1 MKNRLKRLNK
11 IQIISLILLTST
23 YVLRIFN
30 VLTDNIYFTTPLLL
44 STLGLIKF
52 MAKWSNEGKTWFKK
66 MDKNYNKNFTRKP
79 SDALFFLVVAYVVVV
94 AGIYVTN
101 IFVDNYLTES
111 LFALYLLTIVYNYMA
126 LVLVDKT
133 SEDVVK
139 FIDESGKGKVER
151 KKKNGK

>member
-11 IQIISLILLTST
+11 IQIISLILLTIT
-23 YVLRIFN
+23 YILRIFN

-52 MAKWSNEGKTWFKK
+52 MEKWSNEGKTWFKK

-101 IFVDNYLTES
+101 IFVEN
-111 LFALYLLTIVYNYMA
+111 
-126 LVLVDKT
+126 
-133 SEDVVK
+133 
-139 FIDESGKGKVER
+139 
-151 KKKNGK
+151 

>member
-1 MKNRLKRLNK
+1 MV
-11 IQIISLILLTST
+11 Q
-23 YVLRIFN
+23 
-30 VLTDNIYFTTPLLL
+30 
-44 STLGLIKF
+44 
-52 MAKWSNEGKTWFKK
+52 K
-66 MDKNYNKNFTRKP
+66 MDKNYNKTFTRKP

-94 AGIYVTN
+94 AGIYVTD

-151 KKKNGK
+151 KNKNGK